1 MNNVQIQEDTS
12 TITNAL
18 PSTFDDATD
27 AILARWE
34 LDATAEQASEP
45 STPDETEA
53 TPDIEQEETTDIDEL
68 EDLEEVTDEDDEE
81 QTDRSDEELDDDN
94 EDTEETESED
104 NSDNTEAEVLADEAE
119 VEVIVNG
126 ETKTVSVKA
135 LKRLYGQ
142 EASLTQKSQR
152 VAEQRKELDDAIGKN
167 HIAFQTMLEK
177 ANERYKPYSEVD
189 MLVAA
194 KAMETD
200 DFAALR
206 KEAEEAYN
214 ELKFLQEEADTFYS
228 DIKNQQQANLQSAA
242 KECIKVLQDEMPNW
256 SNKLYNDIRTYA
268 VEQGL
273 PEEDV
278 NNYVDPKVIML
289 LNKARLYDAGKKVAT
304 TKKKSATT
312 KKTLRSTKAPEPE
325 KQRKQAKLNE
335 AKQKLHTSG
344 NDLDD
349 IAEALLSRWEA

>member
-1 MNNVQIQEDTS
+1 MNNVQSIEDTS
-12 TITNAL
+12 TNNNEPLAL
-18 PSTFDDATD
+18 SVDEAAD

-34 LDATAEQASEP
+34 KDAEAEQAKL

-53 TPDIEQEETTDIDEL
+53 TLDIEQEETTDVEEL
-68 EDLEEVTDEDDEE
+68 EDLDDVIEDDDEE
-81 QTDRSDEELDDDN
+81 QTDRSDEELEDDDD
-94 EDTEETESED
+94 DTEEDESED
-104 NSDNTEAEVLADEAE
+104 DADDTEAEVLADDAK
-119 VEVIVNG
+119 VEVVVNG

-167 HIAFQTMLEK
+167 HIAFQKMLEK

-194 KAMETD
+194 KAMETE

-206 KEAEEAYN
+206 KESEEAYN
-214 ELKFLQEEADTFYS
+214 ELKFLQEEADAFYT
-228 DIKNQQQANLQSAA
+228 DIKNQQQANLQKAA
-242 KECIKVLQDEMPNW
+242 KECVKVLQEEMPDW

-289 LNKARLYDAGKKVAT
+289 INKARLYDAGKKVAT

-325 KQRKQAKLNE
+325 KQRKQAKLND
-335 AKQKLHTSG
+335 AKLKLKSSG

>member
-1 MNNVQIQEDTS
+1 MNNVQIQKDTS

-34 LDATAEQASEP
+34 QDATAEQASEP

>member
-1 MNNVQIQEDTS
+1 MNNVQSIEDTL
-12 TITNAL
+12 TNNNEPLAL
-18 PSTFDDATD
+18 SVDEAAD

-34 LDATAEQASEP
+34 KDAAAEEASKP

-53 TPDIEQEETTDIDEL
+53 ALDIEQEETTDVDEL

-81 QTDRSDEELDDDN
+81 QTDRSNEEPDDD
-94 EDTEETESED
+94 EDTEEDESED
-104 NSDNTEAEVLADEAE
+104 DADDTEAEVLADDAK
-119 VEVIVNG
+119 VEVVVNG

-167 HIAFQTMLEK
+167 HIAFQKMLEK

-189 MLVAA
+189 MLVAS
-194 KAMETD
+194 KAMETE

-214 ELKFLQEEADTFYS
+214 ELKFLQEEADAFYS
-228 DIKNQQQANLQSAA
+228 DVKNQQQANLQKAA
-242 KECIKVLQDEMPNW
+242 KECVKVLQEEVPDW

-289 LNKARLYDAGKKVAT
+289 INKARLYDAGKKIAT

-335 AKQKLHTSG
+335 AKLRLKSSG